1 MSFFFCFDY
10 FQLGNQANNLIVFVV
25 PFVELFWSL
34 GFLFITCEIAG
45 NSFKKRVSHKHKI
58 FSVFF
63 VLVCGVCYIN
73 YNQNFSYATG
83 RMSMEF
89 DDVDAII
96 GQFKWYLFP
105 LEVQKLLPTLMISAQ
120 QEVGFEYF
128 GSKMCNRETFQKV

>member
-1 MSFFFCFDY
+1 M
-10 FQLGNQANNLIVFVV
+10 
-25 PFVELFWSL
+25 W
-34 GFLFITCEIAG
+34 
-45 NSFKKRVSHKHKI
+45 R
-58 FSVFF
+58 
-63 VLVCGVCYIN
+63 GVCYIN
-73 YNQNFSYATG
+73 YYQKFSYATG